1 MRYMKYLI
9 NPHNPSIEEIRL
21 NVLKGERIGLCAR
34 IDRIN
39 SKVSNLERILKD
51 RAIRNDKANKQP
63 I

>member
-1 MRYMKYLI
+1 MDYLTRADISLRSMRYMKYLI

-39 SKVSNLERILKD
+39 SKVSLS
-51 RAIRNDKANKQP
+51 
-63 I
+63 